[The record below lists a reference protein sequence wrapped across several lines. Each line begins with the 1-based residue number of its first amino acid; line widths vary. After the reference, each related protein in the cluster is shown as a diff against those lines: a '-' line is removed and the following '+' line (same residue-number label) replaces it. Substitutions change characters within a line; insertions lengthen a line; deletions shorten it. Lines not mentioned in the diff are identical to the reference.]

1 MPDIKEKL
9 KKLFTRKNKEENK
22 PFTPAA
28 APKEPK
34 IVKIKTNLKGEEE
47 TIMMPSIRNYSE
59 SDVEKAVKEQFKKA
73 DEENAKLKKENLSAA
88 ELRRRGITVKQQ

>member
-73 DEENAKLKKENLSAA
+73 DEKNEEIKKGGITKEELK
-88 ELRRRGITVKQQ
+88 RRGITVKQQ